1 MSFSSATLLII
12 SDEKTLPRLLKQR
25 FTTVGYQV
33 LVASDGSS
41 ALEIIN
47 QEFPNLVIIDIL
59 LSKQDGFEV
68 CRFIRK
74 ASSIPIILISSL
86 TNVSDRII
94 GLELGA
100 DDYITKPFSPQELEA
115 RIRSVL
121 RRTTAQKNNL
131 TYNKQQFYFGT
142 LFIDLN
148 TKQIQKNNV
157 NIKLTGIEF
166 NLLQLLITNAGKNLS
181 RIDILNNVWGYTPER
196 LIDLRVVDVHI
207 SRLRRKLEDNPKTP
221 ELILTIRGAGYRFQ
235 QY

>member
-74 ASSIPIILISSL
+74 TSSIPIILISSL

-121 RRTTAQKNNL
+121 RRTTAQKNN
-131 TYNKQQFYFGT
+131 F
-142 LFIDLN
+142 
-148 TKQIQKNNV
+148 
-157 NIKLTGIEF
+157 
-166 NLLQLLITNAGKNLS
+166 
-181 RIDILNNVWGYTPER
+181 
-196 LIDLRVVDVHI
+196 
-207 SRLRRKLEDNPKTP
+207 
-221 ELILTIRGAGYRFQ
+221 
-235 QY
+235 